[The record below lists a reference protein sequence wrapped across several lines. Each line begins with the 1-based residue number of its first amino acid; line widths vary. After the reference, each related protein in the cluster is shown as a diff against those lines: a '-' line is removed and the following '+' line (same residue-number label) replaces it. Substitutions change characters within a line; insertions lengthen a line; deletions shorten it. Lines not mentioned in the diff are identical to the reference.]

1 MAANTERLVLNADE
15 LAAALGICRPAA
27 YDLMH
32 RRGFP
37 SIKLPHG
44 ALWCRGPRWR
54 SGSCSRRREKRR
66 MDDTRGRVR
75 GEAGTI
81 RGR

>member
-1 MAANTERLVLNADE
+1 MTANTERLVLNADE

-37 SIKLPHG
+37 SIQVTPRRFVVPRA
-44 ALWCRGPRWR
+44 ALEEWLLQQAQG
-54 SGSCSRRREKRR
+54 EKE
-66 MDDTRGRVR
+66 DG
-75 GEAGTI
+75 
-81 RGR
+81 

>member
-32 RRGFP
+32 RRDFP
-37 SIKLPHG
+37 SIQVTPRRFVVPRA
-44 ALWCRGPRWR
+44 ALEEWLLQQAQGE
-54 SGSCSRRREKRR
+54 RE
-66 MDDTRGRVR
+66 V
-75 GEAGTI
+75 E
-81 RGR
+81 

>member
-32 RRGFP
+32 RRDFP
-37 SIKLPHG
+37 SIQVTPRRFVEPKA
-44 ALWCRGPRWR
+44 AL
-54 SGSCSRRREKRR
+54 
-66 MDDTRGRVR
+66 
-75 GEAGTI
+75 EAWL
-81 RGR
+81 

>member
-32 RRGFP
+32 RRDFP
-37 SIKLPHG
+37 SIQVTPRRFVVPRA
-44 ALWCRGPRWR
+44 ALEEWLLQQAQ
-54 SGSCSRRREKRR
+54 SGK
-66 MDDTRGRVR
+66 
-75 GEAGTI
+75 EAE
-81 RGR
+81 

>member
-32 RRGFP
+32 RRDFP
-37 SIKLPHG
+37 SIQVTPRRFVVPKA
-44 ALWCRGPRWR
+44 ALEEWLTRQAQG
-54 SGSCSRRREKRR
+54 EKE
-66 MDDTRGRVR
+66 DG
-75 GEAGTI
+75 
-81 RGR
+81 

>member
-32 RRGFP
+32 RRDFP
-37 SIKLPHG
+37 SIQVTPRRFVVPKA
-44 ALWCRGPRWR
+44 ALEEWLLQQAQG
-54 SGSCSRRREKRR
+54 GK
-66 MDDTRGRVR
+66 
-75 GEAGTI
+75 EAE
-81 RGR
+81 